1 MKRSA
6 KEKEFDRERGVR
18 VLKVDTSGTPVEWLS
33 PKDAIAYVAQD
44 NVLWS
49 YGENAVTF
57 RGGIQRLTGQQSIL
71 SAPAIMAVKSPEN
84 LKTWANHDDV
94 MPLRRELLFRRDRY
108 MCAYCGTAFS
118 SLNLTIE
125 HVKPRSKGGPDAWTN
140 VVTACRACNQK
151 KDDRT
156 PEEAGM
162 PLMYL
167 PYTPNRFEHFLLAMK
182 SNNILGD
189 QMEYLRAKVGADS
202 RAKSNWSPVLEDALS
217 QPILE
222 KPKGPKSGKKKVSKK
237 SGFT

>member
-1 MKRSA
+1 MSKKRP
-6 KEKEFDRERGVR
+6 EKTFIHKDDTGVK

-44 NVLWS
+44 DVLWS

-57 RGGIQRLTGQQSIL
+57 RGGIQRLTGEQSIL
-71 SAPAIMAVKSPEN
+71 SAPAIMAVKTPEN

-108 MCAYCGTAFS
+108 VCAYCGDLFS
-118 SLNLTIE
+118 SLNLTVE

-140 VVTACRACNQK
+140 VVTACKACNQK

-162 PLMYL
+162 PLLYL
-167 PYTPNRFEHFLLAMK
+167 PYTPNRFEHFLLAVK
-182 SNNILGD
+182 SQHILGD
-189 QMEYLRAKVGADS
+189 QMEYLKAKIGSGSRVHISIDS
-202 RAKSNWSPVLEDALS
+202 F
-217 QPILE
+217 I
-222 KPKGPKSGKKKVSKK
+222 GKRKISKK
-237 SGFT
+237 